1 MFYTEVLCVD
11 LASGSFPVVICSLKM
26 CGEVWECIDVEC
38 LDEKR
43 RLYERAVVITLTRE
57 KRLYVMEKKC
67 IRNIMGVTQM
77 NRVRGEDHK
86 SVGRDK
92 ATWAEQVVLV
102 VCGGRENGRRAI
114 DEQFYWQVMKGQK

>member
-1 MFYTEVLCVD
+1 M
-11 LASGSFPVVICSLKM
+11 
-26 CGEVWECIDVEC
+26 
-38 LDEKR
+38 
-43 RLYERAVVITLTRE
+43 ITLTRE

-92 ATWAEQVVLV
+92 AT
-102 VCGGRENGRRAI
+102 
-114 DEQFYWQVMKGQK
+114 